1 MEVTGDALGELV
13 GLEVIGGKEGEFV
26 GSDDTG
32 EPLGEFVGLKVTGDR
47 EGEFVGSDD
56 TGD

>member
-1 MEVTGDALGELV
+1 MRMHLEMAVGEELGDF
-13 GLEVIGGKEGEFV
+13 IGAREGEFV
-26 GSDDTG
+26 GLKVTG
-32 EPLGEFVGLKVTGDR
+32 DLLGELVGLKVTGDR